1 MGTKVEILQYCLV
14 SVTAMCS
21 MLLVVRAAVPVF
33 LQKGAPVKK
42 LEAEETVIWIILGTG
57 IVKLQSRN

>member
-42 LEAEETVIWIILGTG
+42 LEAEETVI
-57 IVKLQSRN
+57 